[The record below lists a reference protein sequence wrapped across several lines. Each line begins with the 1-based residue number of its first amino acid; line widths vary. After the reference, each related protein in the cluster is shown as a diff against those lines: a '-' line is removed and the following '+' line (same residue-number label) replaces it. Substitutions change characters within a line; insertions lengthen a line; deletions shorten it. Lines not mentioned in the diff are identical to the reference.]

1 MGLRLSLHSAAILT
15 GLALLSREAP
25 AGTVEAEIPHAEES
39 FMDIND
45 LLNQEDGH
53 TYAWGG
59 GSLLVIVLV
68 VLLLIWIL

>member
-1 MGLRLSLHSAAILT
+1 
-15 GLALLSREAP
+15 
-25 AGTVEAEIPHAEES
+25 
-39 FMDIND
+39 MDIND
-45 LLNQEDGH
+45 LLNQEEGH